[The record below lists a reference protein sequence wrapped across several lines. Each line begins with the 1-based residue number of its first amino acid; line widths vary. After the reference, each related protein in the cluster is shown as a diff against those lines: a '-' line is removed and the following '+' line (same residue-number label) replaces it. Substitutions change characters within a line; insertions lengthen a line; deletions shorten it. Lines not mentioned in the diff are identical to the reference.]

1 MVSAAIAGVPSEC
14 CCLLYTVADFSTVC
28 SGTPIADDNYD
39 LPIVPVAA
47 VIFDFNSAV
56 AGFTNFVG
64 IPAFAG
70 IHIV

>member
-1 MVSAAIAGVPSEC
+1 MS
-14 CCLLYTVADFSTVC
+14 LLNVAVFSTVADFSTVR
-28 SGTPIADDNYD
+28 SGTPIADDIPD

-70 IHIV
+70 VHNVLAVPQL